1 MRPLSAILMAS
12 IVLGGTAESKPPRP
26 CPKAVRVLM
35 KADGF
40 ESRSGIG
47 LCLPALAHAFVELY
61 RARDVSGFRALTE
74 KGSAAGKLYG
84 LCGLESLRVADAPEV
99 RSRMSK
105 LTERTSISAGDELG
119 GPEGSLSKLLAFRDG
134 GSPFEFNAACAL
146 LAEGADGA
154 TPADL
159 CDPKGPGARLTCR

>member
-1 MRPLSAILMAS
+1 MRPSSVIVVAS
-12 IVLGGTAESKPPRP
+12 LVLGGVAESRPPRP

-40 ESRSGIG
+40 ESRSGLG
-47 LCLPALAHAFVELY
+47 LCLPELAHAFVELY

-74 KGSAAGKLYG
+74 KGSAAAKLYG
-84 LCGLESLRVADAPEV
+84 LCGLESLRVADAPRV
-99 RSRMSK
+99 RSRLSK
-105 LTERTSISAGDELG
+105 SDERTSISAGDELG

-134 GSPFEFNAACAL
+134 GSPFEFNTACAL
-146 LAEGADGA
+146 LAHGADDA
-154 TPADL
+154 TEADL